1 MHERSFAALMHMLQ
15 DDWGAEAFEDN
26 SMGRT
31 TSTDSARTHQH
42 WASAAS
48 PAPQLSEEVVG
59 FVSYAL

>member
-15 DDWGAEAFEDN
+15 DDWGAEAFEDD

-31 TSTDSARTHQH
+31 NDSARTHQH
-42 WASAAS
+42 WAGAAS